1 MVRCLLDFYL
11 QQGIEMT
18 HLYCGIVFNVKEWL
32 KPYVDMN
39 TELRNKCKK
48 EGQAIGTIVYKQAH
62 EQCHLWE
69 VPPEC
74 DEAEQSTLKFVNTLL
89 DAIKVQSLPG
99 FVRNVYHNGNFTI
112 ADVKHEEVKFDKP
125 IYLGATIT
133 ELAKLHM
140 YRFYY
145 NHVVPHWGRDR
156 VQLLMTDTD
165 SLMLKVKK
173 TKDIWADIKAFN
185 REHMRTGWKMKATQ
199 GMGSWV
205 C

>member
-1 MVRCLLDFYL
+1 
-11 QQGIEMT
+11 MT

-69 VPPEC
+69 VPSEC
-74 DEAEQSTLKFVNTLL
+74 DEAEQSNLKFVNTLL

-112 ADVKHEEVKFDKP
+112 ADVKHEEVK
-125 IYLGATIT
+125 
-133 ELAKLHM
+133 
-140 YRFYY
+140 
-145 NHVVPHWGRDR
+145 
-156 VQLLMTDTD
+156 
-165 SLMLKVKK
+165 
-173 TKDIWADIKAFN
+173 
-185 REHMRTGWKMKATQ
+185 
-199 GMGSWV
+199 
-205 C
+205 

>member
-1 MVRCLLDFYL
+1 
-11 QQGIEMT
+11 MT

-48 EGQAIGTIVYKQAH
+48 EGQAIGAIVYKQTH

-69 VPPEC
+69 VLLQNVMK
-74 DEAEQSTLKFVNTLL
+74 QSTLKFVNTLL

-125 IYLGATIT
+125 IYLGAC
-133 ELAKLHM
+133 H
-140 YRFYY
+140 
-145 NHVVPHWGRDR
+145 NH
-156 VQLLMTDTD
+156 
-165 SLMLKVKK
+165 
-173 TKDIWADIKAFN
+173 
-185 REHMRTGWKMKATQ
+185 RTG
-199 GMGSWV
+199 
-205 C
+205 